1 MSDPASDAAA
11 VRPVIGISTYRQLA
25 NWGDWRHIPADLLP
39 ADYALSVER
48 AGGVPMLLPPFA
60 SAESARIA
68 MGRIDGLLIAGGADI
83 NPARYGQEPD
93 EHVTTW
99 YDDRDASELW
109 LLEEADR
116 ERLPTLGIC
125 RGMQMMA
132 VAAGGSLVQ
141 HLPDVVGHDGHGGTP
156 AGYSSTD
163 VTVDGE
169 GRLSDL
175 IAERL
180 TVPSHHHQ
188 AVDDHPGY
196 RVVARDDDG
205 VVQAM
210 EAEGDRFAVG
220 VQWHPET
227 ADDPGVFDGLVA
239 AARERAARRG

>member
-1 MSDPASDAAA
+1 MTRR
-11 VRPVIGISTYRQLA
+11 RPLIGISTYRQLA

-48 AGGVPMLLPPFA
+48 AGGVPVLLPPLG

-68 MGRIDGLLIAGGADI
+68 LSRIDGLLIAGGADI
-83 NPARYGQEPD
+83 NPARYGQEPH

-99 YDDRDASELW
+99 YDDRDAWELW
-109 LLEEADR
+109 LLAEADR

-141 HLPDVVGHDGHGGTP
+141 HLPDVVGHGDHGGTP

-169 GRLSDL
+169 GRIAAL
-175 IAERL
+175 IADRL

-188 AVDDHPGY
+188 AVDAHPGF
-196 RVVARDDDG
+196 RVVARDGDG

-210 EAEGDRFAVG
+210 EADGDRFAVG

-227 ADDPGVFDGLVA
+227 ADDSGVFDGLVA
-239 AARERAARRG
+239 AAREHAARRG